1 MKTVQ
6 PETNRPR
13 VGWLVLLLV
22 LGVLITS
29 LWFRE
34 GASGPIHRVR
44 SGVQAAA
51 TPISRAGMWT
61 TAPIRG
67 FSSWVRDLGV
77 SRSEL
82 QELRTQ
88 NDELKSRVTSLEEDL
103 LQFEQVSQLI
113 ATAADASRAGVTASV
128 IGLPQ
133 SELSRV
139 VTLDRGTADG
149 VAVDMPVVGPHG
161 LLGQV
166 VEVGRTWSRVRLI
179 TDSTSGVASL
189 IQRTRTEGVSRGSV
203 SGDLTLDFI
212 APSESVTEGDV
223 ILTSGKG
230 GVFPRGLVVGTVVT
244 VRNNKTALYQSI
256 TVEPADS
263 ISTVEAVMILT
274 DTAPATSVG
283 GE

>member
-1 MKTVQ
+1 MKVVQ
-6 PETNRPR
+6 PENSRPR
-13 VGWLVLLLV
+13 IGWLVLLVV

-34 GASGPIHRVR
+34 GPSGPIHRVR
-44 SGVQAAA
+44 SGVQAVA
-51 TPISRAGMWT
+51 TPISQAGMWT
-61 TAPIRG
+61 TSPVRR
-67 FSSWVRDLGV
+67 FSTWVRDLGV

-82 QELRTQ
+82 QELREQ
-88 NDELKSRVTSLEEDL
+88 NDELKSRVTTLEESL
-103 LQFEQVSQLI
+103 LQYEQISQLL
-113 ATAADASRAGVTASV
+113 ATAADAKRSGVTASV

-139 VTLDRGTADG
+139 VTLDRGTKDG
-149 VAVDMPVVGPHG
+149 VQVDMPVVGPHG

-166 VEVGRTWSRVRLI
+166 IEVGATWSRMRLI

-189 IQRTRTEGVSRGSV
+189 IQRTRTEGVTRGSV
-203 SGDLTLDFI
+203 SGDITLDFI
-212 APSESVTEGDV
+212 GASESVTEGDV

-230 GVFPRGLVVGTVVT
+230 GVFPRGLVVGTVVS

-263 ISTVEAVMILT
+263 IVSVEAVMVLT
-274 DTAPATSVG
+274 DTAPATETG